1 MGERAKCN
9 SAEQE
14 ELCPN
19 AENTAGCQQIST
31 PALQP
36 CQPVCLQSGGG
47 GYRLLRMAGMGQAF
61 VQWWR
66 KRCILICPSQ
76 VSELSP
82 FL

>member
-1 MGERAKCN
+1 MGERAKYN

-36 CQPVCLQSGGG
+36 FQPVCLQSGGG
-47 GYRLLRMAGMGQAF
+47 RYRLLRRAGMGQAF
-61 VQWWR
+61 V
-66 KRCILICPSQ
+66 RCCRRRLFLICPSE
-76 VSELSP
+76 VSEFWS